1 MKIYEGRRSAIKNVT
16 SYYTEH
22 VLWRYDNALFTN
34 QSEVDFG
41 IAHVCIPCCVCC
53 QELIDS
59 VVFYKRLHSTP
70 ARQGGYVLCG
80 HFERVKYFYIG
91 KGMLFCL
98 GECWIQLLQN
108 MNSET
113 LDAAGDMLA
122 EWLSVELTSYHSS
135 TYRTAA
141 ARGEPDNYSYLQH
154 RSICRG
160 ITEYLQRLSQ
170 GTLEPSKIPVAR
182 QILRILSHNFPRI
195 LPPLNW
201 TFLQQFLQQPDL
213 CYYSLII
220 ALKQASSSES
230 GRRVIEMY
238 LNSFDPSTEN
248 VSGILLTR
256 HI

>member
-1 MKIYEGRRSAIKNVT
+1 MV
-16 SYYTEH
+16 
-22 VLWRYDNALFTN
+22 
-34 QSEVDFG
+34 
-41 IAHVCIPCCVCC
+41 
-53 QELIDS
+53 DS
-59 VVFYKRLHSTP
+59 VGHYKGLNFFSR
-70 ARQGGYVLCG
+70 RWIYVLCV
-80 HFERVKYFYIG
+80 HFERVKYFHIG

-108 MNSET
+108 VNSET

-122 EWLSVELTSYHSS
+122 EWLSVELTSYHSG

-141 ARGEPDNYSYLQH
+141 ARGEPDNYSYLHH

-170 GTLEPSKIPVAR
+170 GNLEPSKIPVAR
-182 QILRILSHNFPRI
+182 QCLRILSHNFPRI

-201 TFLQQFLQQPDL
+201 TFLQQFLQEPDL

-220 ALKQASSSES
+220 ASKQASSSES

-256 HI
+256 HISLQSENYLSCVMCVAYIDHKLSENISTECSQVLLLCRRKSFKTRL